1 MKLSNPEYLEK
12 IKSLSEEEKE
22 RLLSRMVGKLPRRL
36 EKDKVSL
43 DLALAIQLEIEDGN
57 LQEWRKK
64 MHAIKEKDSASKKAK
79 SQKAEEKSVV
89 AKPAATK
96 NRAEVKVEL
105 VAASKRKPKVSS
117 TPKAPAAAKETSAP
131 KETTTKVQKPKS

>member
-22 RLLSRMVGKLPRRL
+22 RLLSRMGGKLPRRL

-43 DLALAIQLEIEDGN
+43 DLALAIQLEIEDEH

-64 MHAIKEKDSASKKAK
+64 MHAIKEKDSASKKTK
-79 SQKAEEKSVV
+79 GKKAEEKPVV
-89 AKPAATK
+89 PMPAAKKTT
-96 NRAEVKVEL
+96 EVKVEL
-105 VAASKRKPKVSS
+105 VSPSKAKPKVAS
-117 TPKAPAAAKETSAP
+117 TK
-131 KETTTKVQKPKS
+131 TTKPKS